1 MLIDDDT
8 AVAHAYLKQFKVKEI
23 VDYSSKGV
31 MKKYFRSMNER
42 VKKGSYKKKGIK
54 VLLSLEQFSKFW
66 FENLEQMKKIQDAG
80 FVVSIDRI
88 DSFGNYSLENIRVL
102 PLHLNRALGRLEQCY
117 SEMKRLHK
125 ILENLNQ
132 WT

>member
-8 AVAHAYLKQFKVKEI
+8 AVAHAYLKQFKTKEI

-31 MKKYFRSMNER
+31 MKKYFRSMNDR

-54 VLLSLEQFSKFW
+54 VILSLEQFEKFW
-66 FENLEQMKKIQDAG
+66 FENLVLMKKIQDAG

-117 SEMKRLHK
+117 DEMKRLHK